1 MAMDVKNKSAYA
13 DINIPTQRLFIGP
26 ASHIKRLLAFLL
38 DIVII
43 NFVLLWPFEKLLTS
57 LVPSNTTFLFQTTT
71 ISVPLL
77 ITMFAIGIVMLL
89 YFTLFELAIGQTP
102 GKILFDLYVVSTNIK
117 DKKEIKLTF
126 GQIITRNL
134 FIIPVFPFFLLILI
148 DPIFALFNVN
158 NQRFLEIVSH
168 TIVVQRYIYDNN

>member
-1 MAMDVKNKSAYA
+1 MDVKNKSAYA

-26 ASHIKRLLAFLL
+26 ASHIRRLLAFLL
-38 DIVII
+38 DLVII
-43 NFVLLWPFEKLLTS
+43 NFVLLWPFEKLLST
-57 LVPSNTTFLFQTTT
+57 LIPANANLLFGTTT
-71 ISVPLL
+71 ISVPLI
-77 ITMFAIGIVMLL
+77 ITLFAIGIVMLL

-102 GKILFDLYVVSTNIK
+102 GKIMFDLYVVSTHL
-117 DKKEIKLTF
+117 KEKEAVKLTP
-126 GQIITRNL
+126 GQIIIRNL
-134 FIIPVFPFFLLILI
+134 FIIPVFPFFLLILV

>member
-1 MAMDVKNKSAYA
+1 MDLKNKSAYA

-26 ASHIKRLLAFLL
+26 ASHMRRLLAFLL

-43 NFVLLWPFEKLLTS
+43 NFVLLWSFETLLKS
-57 LVPSNTTFLFQTTT
+57 LIPANTNFIFQTTA

-89 YFTLFELAIGQTP
+89 YFTLFELTIGQTP
-102 GKILFDLYVVSTNIK
+102 GKIMFDLYVVSTDIK
-117 DKKEIKLTF
+117 DKKEIRLTF

-134 FIIPVFPFFLLILI
+134 FIIPVFPFFLLILV

-168 TIVVQRYIYDNN
+168 TIVVQRYIYDND